1 MRPAAIAVR
10 SLRSRQ
16 HGAVL
21 FVSLILLVILTLI
34 GVVAARMQTVEAG
47 MARND
52 HNHQLAMQSAEAALR
67 NAEIN
72 VMSGIYSPP
81 QFAQDSNGLYTLQLE
96 VQGAVTDAN
105 GNGTS
110 VADVIDWDNA
120 GAAQVI
126 FSTAPPSPT
135 YNGPPLQPAKVIIE
149 SLPPVARAGD
159 PLCSASYGAQEACA
173 VYRITAHATGGD
185 STASATLQ
193 SVIH

>member
-1 MRPAAIAVR
+1 MGPASIR

-16 HGAVL
+16 QGAVL

-67 NAEIN
+67 DAENN
-72 VMSGIYSPP
+72 VRGGFYTG
-81 QFAQDSNGLYTLQLE
+81 QFTQNSAGLYTLQLE
-96 VQGAVTDAN
+96 VQGQVPGLGQN
-105 GNGTS
+105 S
-110 VADVIDWDNA
+110 IADVIDWTNP
-120 GAAQVI
+120 GAWPMA
-126 FSTAPPSPT
+126 SNAPPSPS
-135 YNGPPLQPAKVIIE
+135 YNGPPLPAAQVIIE
-149 SLPPVARAGD
+149 NLPPVARAGD
-159 PLCSASYGAQEACA
+159 PLCTASYGSQDACA

-185 STASATLQ
+185 TTASATLQ